1 MRNLV
6 AGMAIV
12 LFSLGGVGTAQAQ
25 TADKDCADFET
36 LAAALAWHKAHPEDG
51 LDADN
56 DGRVCEAQ
64 FRGQRP
70 AQDHDDENAEDE
82 DKVEVP
88 TEILAGL

>member
-1 MRNLV
+1 MRKLV

-25 TADKDCADFET
+25 TADKDCADFDT
-36 LAAALAWHKAHPEDG
+36 LAEALAWHNAHPEDG
-51 LDADN
+51 LDADD

-64 FRGQRP
+64 FPDQKPVRDR
-70 AQDHDDENAEDE
+70 DD

-88 TEILAGL
+88 TKIPAGL